1 MKRNDVT
8 QEFGD
13 VNVNFDARIQC
24 RLCTEKI
31 DSHVLLDLHLF
42 TVHQQET
49 VCQIVSFYQG
59 PLLLEFSSRM
69 KLGEQLINFR
79 LILKIGGFII

>member
-1 MKRNDVT
+1 MFFRAEDLRLKKKVKRNDVT

-13 VNVNFDARIQC
+13 VDVNFDARIQC
-24 RLCTEKI
+24 RLCIEKL

-49 VCQIVSFYQG
+49 VCQIVSLQV
-59 PLLLEFSSRM
+59 EFTFISRM
-69 KLGEQLINFR
+69 KLGDQLI
-79 LILKIGGFII
+79 